1 MSIADSADVELGAS
15 GAENEAATL
24 SGADNWIGRWLDHL
38 ARIRGL
44 AKGTVARYARW
55 VLQADQSMG
64 GAWTVQGVDD
74 WLRGAALRGA
84 SGSTLRQVLAAL
96 RSAGEYRVLAGE
108 AESNPCSWLRGPRTY
123 TPRRA
128 TLTVGEVVRI
138 CFGGDRRGALP
149 ADPIGARN
157 RTLLALVYV
166 AGLRV
171 GDVERL
177 QTADV
182 EVDEGGGMA
191 IVLRHAKWA
200 VQDHVVP
207 IVDPPTRR
215 MIAGYLAEYRPLL
228 PKGRALFPGVVG
240 DRGLTPW
247 AVWSIWRR
255 ALEDAEVEPRGRR
268 LTPHVLRHSLA
279 HHLLKQG
286 IDVPTLQAVLRH
298 RDVRNTMIY
307 LAADEGAVAAA
318 WRRRS
323 PFKPAAAA
331 KADLAKLAKGLL

>member
-1 MSIADSADVELGAS
+1 MSIADSDDGANPPVN
-15 GAENEAATL
+15 AKNAPQTL
-24 SGADNWIGRWLDHL
+24 SATDNWIGRWLDHL

-44 AKGTVARYARW
+44 APGTVSRYARW
-55 VLQADQSMG
+55 VAQADRSMG
-64 GAWTVQGVDD
+64 GVWTVQGVDD

-128 TLTVGEVVRI
+128 TLTVGEVVKI
-138 CFGGDRRGALP
+138 CFGGDRRGTLP

-157 RTLLALVYV
+157 RALLALVYV

-171 GDVERL
+171 GDIERL
-177 QTADV
+177 QVSDV
-182 EVDEGGGMA
+182 EVDEGGMA
-191 IVLRHAKWA
+191 IVLRKAKWA
-200 VQDHVVP
+200 VQDHLVP

-215 MIAGYLAEYRPLL
+215 MIAGYLAEHRPKL
-228 PKGRALFPGVVG
+228 PEGQALFPGAAG

-247 AVWSIWRR
+247 AVWSIWRK
-255 ALEDAEVEPRGRR
+255 ALEDAGVEPRGRR

-323 PFKPAAAA
+323 PFKPAVAA
-331 KADLAKLAKGLL
+331 KMDLSALAKGLL